1 MAEKPPVSPWLVLS
15 VGVFAISTGAIFAR
29 MADAPPLVIAAY
41 RVGLATLFLL
51 PFTARRA
58 FSELSSLG
66 RRELLRGVAAGIFL
80 ALHFAAWISSLFHTS
95 VASSVVIVNAIPL
108 WTGLLSPF
116 LTGDP
121 FSRSLKKG
129 LLLALPGAAI
139 ISWGDFAVGWT
150 ALWGNFLALLGSF
163 FAALY
168 ILLGRSVRP
177 HISLGSYVTLN
188 YGTAAVVLWI
198 VVLAFGLP
206 VAGYSTGTWSAFF
219 LMALVPQLLGHS
231 SYNWALR
238 WLTGGTV
245 ALCLLGEPVGSSLL
259 AALFLG
265 EPITLVKVLGGGLI
279 LAGIYLASKES
290 GE

>member
-1 MAEKPPVSPWLVLS
+1 MSDKPPFSPWLVLS
-15 VGVFAISTGAIFAR
+15 FGVFAISTGAIFAR
-29 MADAPPLVIAAY
+29 MAEAPPLVIAAY

-58 FSELSSLG
+58 LKELSSLG
-66 RRELLRGVAAGIFL
+66 RNDLLRGIAAGVFL
-80 ALHFAAWISSLFHTS
+80 ALHFATWISSLFHTS

-121 FSRSLKKG
+121 FSPSLKKG
-129 LLLALPGAAI
+129 LLLALPGAII
-139 ISWGDFAVGWT
+139 ISWGDFALGWT

-168 ILLGRSVRP
+168 ILFGRKVRP
-177 HISLGSYVTLN
+177 RISLGSYITLN

-198 VVLAFGLP
+198 VVLLLGLP
-206 VAGYSTGTWSAFF
+206 VTGYSTGTWSAFF
-219 LMALVPQLLGHS
+219 LMALVPQILGHS

-245 ALCLLGEPVGSSLL
+245 ALCLLGEPIGSSIL
-259 AALFLG
+259 AAIFLA
-265 EPITLVKVLGGGLI
+265 EPLTLVKILGGGLI
-279 LAGIYLASKES
+279 LAGIVLASKES
-290 GE
+290 

>member
-1 MAEKPPVSPWLVLS
+1 MTDRPPLSPWLVLG
-15 VGVFAISTGAIFAR
+15 VGVFSISTGAIFAR
-29 MADAPPLVIAAY
+29 LADAPPLVISAY

-51 PFTARRA
+51 PFTMGSFCR
-58 FSELSSLG
+58 EIPGLTK
-66 RRELLRGVAAGIFL
+66 RELRDGLAAGVFL
-80 ALHFAAWISSLFHTS
+80 ALHFATWISSLFYTS

-121 FSRSLKKG
+121 FSPSLKKG
-129 LLLALPGAAI
+129 LLLALPGAVV
-139 ISWGDFAVGWT
+139 ISWGDFALGWS
-150 ALWGNFLALLGSF
+150 ALWGNFLALQGSF

-168 ILLGRSVRP
+168 ILFGRKVRP
-177 HISLGSYVTLN
+177 RISLGSYVTLN